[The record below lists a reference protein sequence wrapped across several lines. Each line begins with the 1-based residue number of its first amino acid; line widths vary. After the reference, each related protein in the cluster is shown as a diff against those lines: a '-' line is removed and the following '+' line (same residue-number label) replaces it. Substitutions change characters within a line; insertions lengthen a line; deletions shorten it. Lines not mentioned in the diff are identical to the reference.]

1 MIAISFLIFLILPLT
16 IDVNDLEIIH
26 CIDDRKTNGYV
37 SLLINTHSYRE
48 DITAKVRYE
57 DGDETKLIL

>member
-16 IDVNDLEIIH
+16 IDVDDLEIIH
-26 CIDDRKTNGYV
+26 CIDDRKTDGYV
-37 SLLINTHSYRE
+37 YLLINTNSYRE
-48 DITAKVRYE
+48 DMIAKVRYE

>member
-16 IDVNDLEIIH
+16 IDVDDLEIIH
-26 CIDDRKTNGYV
+26 CIDDRKTDGYV
-37 SLLINTHSYRE
+37 YLLINTNSYRE
-48 DITAKVRYE
+48 DMIVKVRYE